1 MKTTKLL
8 RMTLLMAITCAGIS
22 ACGND
27 DDYTANVSMLNNKA
41 DSLTDHQLIYKVTS
55 KGEAEVVG
63 TQTENASITLPT
75 CIKYNGNTYR
85 ITKING
91 DAFRDNKSL
100 CSIKISGSVTTIEA
114 ETFSNC
120 SNLSKVM
127 LPNKLTTIGM
137 LAFQECKSMTTI
149 TIPSSLVY
157 IGAGAFWNCSSL
169 KDIYMKVTVP
179 PDLITIPDLFCRR
192 LGPEC
197 WATLHIPTNSKQV
210 YKRVAPWNRF
220 NVIVE
225 D

>member
-1 MKTTKLL
+1 MKATKLL
-8 RMTLLMAITCAGIS
+8 RMTLLMAIACAGIS

-100 CSIKISGSVTTIEA
+100 CSIKISGSVTSLPEDVFSGCINLTSITIPSSVTIIGA
-114 ETFSNC
+114 DAFSHC
-120 SNLSKVM
+120 SSLSNVT

-137 LAFQECKSMTTI
+137 FAFQKCI
-149 TIPSSLVY
+149 
-157 IGAGAFWNCSSL
+157 
-169 KDIYMKVTVP
+169 
-179 PDLITIPDLFCRR
+179 
-192 LGPEC
+192 
-197 WATLHIPTNSKQV
+197 
-210 YKRVAPWNRF
+210 
-220 NVIVE
+220 
-225 D
+225 